1 MKTAEYWTCR
11 NEITRAHLATPCKY
25 EPFADLF
32 DPDQLQAVRDN
43 YAPDL
48 FRACYFDALHEVSEA
63 ANVTAHLRLLGVT
76 CKPIFT
82 PDDCHVNYIA
92 VFSLGNATAPRI
104 NEIASSAGLCV
115 LFQCPT
121 H

>member
-11 NEITRAHLATPCKY
+11 NEIIRAHLATPCKY
-25 EPFADLF
+25 EPFA
-32 DPDQLQAVRDN
+32 
-43 YAPDL
+43 DL